1 MIVASTEPRSQKI
14 CRVKVKSFPWV
25 ATVLSRLRPLGETDA
40 LSRLPPRSFRFISAR
55 SGSAILKSCLF
66 AHRFIGPI
74 TQDLLILEAV
84 RNRTIVQICTFL
96 LKTSS
101 YANLNVALK
110 VVNQPV
116 RSHLRSPS
124 IREWMYPSYITPVSL
139 LVCKEIIPSTHLTHL
154 VLSSLYSKD
163 HRKSWRAAGIAVTG
177 EQDTNRS
184 GFNPQL
190 CTRSGLTQC
199 MPLYFLR
206 SLLGGTNSFHTNINL
221 DTCNAILFQE
231 LTPTPIRVRLT
242 YV

>member
-1 MIVASTEPRSQKI
+1 MR
-14 CRVKVKSFPWV
+14 SFPWV
-25 ATVLSRLRPLGETDA
+25 ATVLLRLRPLAETHA

-55 SGSAILKSCLF
+55 SGSAILASCLF

-101 YANLNVALK
+101 YTNLNVALK

-154 VLSSLYSKD
+154 VLSSLHSKD
-163 HRKSWRAAGIAVTG
+163 QRKSWRAAGIAVPG

-184 GFNPQL
+184 GSNPQL

-206 SLLGGTNSFHTNINL
+206 SLLVGTNSFHTNINL

-231 LTPTPIRVRLT
+231 LTPTPIRVHLT